1 MSLFCS
7 LLDVSTEEQGYFSNK
22 LYSWIS
28 PVILSIEVGLNCS
41 VFYHDCKAYMH
52 VNEALLIKFG
62 GRTSSL
68 RLICLICIFRR
79 VYLAELFIDLICW
92 RPFKINT
99 ISAAP
104 SITDLRLQ
112 LTDFF
117 LKVWILEQLPTPWKP
132 IPSETGQMFHFWI
145 LQF

>member
-1 MSLFCS
+1 MY
-7 LLDVSTEEQGYFSNK
+7 STKEQGYFSNK
-22 LYSWIS
+22 LCSWIS
-28 PVILSIEVGLNCS
+28 PVILSIGVGLNCS
-41 VFYHDCKAYMH
+41 VFYCDCKAYMH
-52 VNEALLIKFG
+52 VNKALLIKFG

-79 VYLAELFIDLICW
+79 VYLAELFIGLICW

-104 SITDLRLQ
+104 SIMDLRLQ

-117 LKVWILEQLPTPWKP
+117 PKFWILEQLPTPWKP
-132 IPSETGQMFHFWI
+132 IPPVTGQVFHFSI